1 MLSMKV
7 KIKVTN
13 SELPSV
19 KAKIKYNND
28 QPVEMTKVELA
39 SLLIAYAKTVLKD
52 HSLYA
57 TEQHLTDAVQIAMG
71 ELELLQKEEAEAE
84 ENN

>member
-19 KAKIKYNND
+19 KAKIKYNNN
-28 QPVEMTKVELA
+28 QPVDMTKVELA

-52 HSLYA
+52 HNKREVVNHDYGSF
-57 TEQHLTDAVQIAMG
+57 
-71 ELELLQKEEAEAE
+71 
-84 ENN
+84 

>member
-19 KAKIKYNND
+19 KAKIKYNNN

-39 SLLIAYAKTVLKD
+39 SLLIA
-52 HSLYA
+52 
-57 TEQHLTDAVQIAMG
+57 
-71 ELELLQKEEAEAE
+71 
-84 ENN
+84 

>member
-28 QPVEMTKVELA
+28 QPVDMTKVELA

-71 ELELLQKEEAEAE
+71 ELELQKEEAEAE

>member
-28 QPVEMTKVELA
+28 QPVDMTKVELA
-39 SLLIAYAKTVLKD
+39 SLLIAYAKIVLKD

-57 TEQHLTDAVQIAMG
+57 TEQHLTEAVQIAMG
-71 ELELLQKEEAEAE
+71 KLEQQKEETEAE

>member
-39 SLLIAYAKTVLKD
+39 SLLIAYAKIVLKD

-71 ELELLQKEEAEAE
+71 ELELQKEEAEAE